1 MIREVNLLGHL
12 PLYLQNFRE
21 MQGIMNAEE
30 PELQLVEDTSETIK
44 DNMFVIS
51 ADEEGIKKFE
61 TMFGLKPLP
70 NDNIYNRQAMVLSLF
85 TNTVVHTL
93 RGLIERLNAICG
105 VGNYTVELIPDAY
118 TINIGLHVHVKKL
131 INTVTS
137 MSADMIPAN
146 MICECVIIPNS
157 HEVLSQYPT
166 YFLEQF
172 THEELSYEWIEDY
185 IDRSCDNLTH
195 YTMESFESVSCEN
208 LSNFGMRKVE

>member
-70 NDNIYNRQAMVLSLF
+70 NDNIYNRQAKVLSLF

-93 RGLIERLNAICG
+93 RGLIERLNVICG
-105 VGNYTVELIPDAY
+105 VGNYTLELISDEY
-118 TINIGLHVHVKKL
+118 TINIGLHVRVKKL
-131 INTVTS
+131 INTVSS
-137 MSADMIPAN
+137 MLADMIPAN

-195 YTMESFESVSCEN
+195 YTMESLESVSCEN